1 MAPLLNDAP
10 AGVYIHVPFCSHICP
25 YCDFNTYAG
34 MEGLIPAYVRALC
47 EEIDRFPQQFGSRDA
62 ATLFFGGGTPSLLSA
77 DQVGLVIEAVRSSF
91 TLMPDA
97 EITIEANPNH
107 FGEKYCVDLLAAGV
121 SRISLGAQTF
131 DRRGLRTL
139 GRQHEATDVFR
150 AIDAARNAG
159 FANVSIDLIFG
170 WPGQSMDVWEEDL
183 DRILTI
189 DPGVSHLSLYSLIV
203 EPGTPMAEAVKRGIL
218 TPVSDDEAADFY
230 ELACHVLARAG
241 WVHYEIANWAIE
253 PAFQSRHNMV
263 YWRNG
268 EYAGFGA
275 GAHWR
280 IGDIRRMN
288 HLLPRTYIDAI
299 ERGDRP
305 VSNEEQLTSRMSMG
319 ETMML
324 GLRLL
329 EEGVTG
335 AEFLARHG
343 VSMQQLFESEIK
355 DLVDQRLLIAANGR
369 VRLSERGIMLANEV
383 CSRFL

>member
-1 MAPLLNDAP
+1 
-10 AGVYIHVPFCSHICP
+10 
-25 YCDFNTYAG
+25 
-34 MEGLIPAYVRALC
+34 
-47 EEIDRFPQQFGSRDA
+47 
-62 ATLFFGGGTPSLLSA
+62 
-77 DQVGLVIEAVRSSF
+77 
-91 TLMPDA
+91 
-97 EITIEANPNH
+97 
-107 FGEKYCVDLLAAGV
+107 
-121 SRISLGAQTF
+121 
-131 DRRGLRTL
+131 
-139 GRQHEATDVFR
+139 
-150 AIDAARNAG
+150 
-159 FANVSIDLIFG
+159 
-170 WPGQSMDVWEEDL
+170 
-183 DRILTI
+183 
-189 DPGVSHLSLYSLIV
+189 
-203 EPGTPMAEAVKRGIL
+203 
-218 TPVSDDEAADFY
+218 
-230 ELACHVLARAG
+230 
-241 WVHYEIANWAIE
+241 
-253 PAFQSRHNMV
+253 MV

-299 ERGDRP
+299 DRGDRP